1 MKNLIKKDSF
11 IQYIK
16 PKFKNYNLPE
26 DINFIVLNTY
36 FHSEQG
42 ILLSGYLKSGMINKN
57 SILNW
62 YLNDVIKIKVLSI
75 SNVNSKVDKVR
86 APKLIVIKIK
96 ILSNDFT
103 LNVKN
108 LKYGFIS
115 NKDHQVISEIKIKW
129 NLDLDNKKELI
140 CNSGNNKLILKL
152 QDNNLYTS
160 CNQFKL
166 RNNLINNHLICFNLK
181 TLGEIID

>member
-1 MKNLIKKDSF
+1 MS
-11 IQYIK
+11 
-16 PKFKNYNLPE
+16 
-26 DINFIVLNTY
+26 
-36 FHSEQG
+36 
-42 ILLSGYLKSGMINKN
+42 
-57 SILNW
+57 
-62 YLNDVIKIKVLSI
+62 
-75 SNVNSKVDKVR
+75 
-86 APKLIVIKIK
+86 
-96 ILSNDFT
+96 
-103 LNVKN
+103 KN